1 MAHKLNISSSL
12 EPIIGTSDSEGGKTY
27 TANEI
32 DKNVGTLGGL
42 FSNLEYASDKAIK
55 YVGVVDQTGSAAALT
70 DGQVAFE
77 GTATTT
83 GSEPTT
89 AKVLAV
95 RFDSELGTVGR
106 VWVVIGSQTHAR
118 LKVGEACV
126 IPISG
131 DDDTGL
137 AIANLKLKA
146 DAFSNGVNEATVTVI
161 MAGV

>member
-55 YVGVVDQTGSAAALT
+55 YVGIVDQTDASALT
-70 DGQVAFE
+70 DGEVAFE

-83 GSEPTT
+83 GQEPTT

-106 VWVVIGSQTHAR
+106 VWVIIGSQTHAR

-131 DDDTGL
+131 DDDAGL

-146 DAFSNGVNEATVTVI
+146 DAYNNGVNEATVTVI